1 MQQALQRKIPRGQKV
16 MSRIANA
23 PSFPK
28 PTVSHGWASSERGAP
43 TGPCGAGD
51 VRGAPCIRS
60 VSCIV
65 RLVDLGRHEKANM
78 PIKIH
83 GLDFSANVYPILG
96 LCAEAGIDC
105 EFVLV
110 NLMEGAHLAPE
121 FRKINPMH
129 CIPTM
134 VRCCAR
140 PCRAALCRDEPITVH
155 LRRCGRS

>member
-1 MQQALQRKIPRGQKV
+1 
-16 MSRIANA
+16 MSN
-23 PSFPK
+23 
-28 PTVSHGWASSERGAP
+28 GWASSERGAF
-43 TGPCGAGD
+43 TGRCGAGD

-83 GLDFSANVYPILG
+83 GLDLSANVTPILG

-134 VRCCAR
+134 VRSCAR